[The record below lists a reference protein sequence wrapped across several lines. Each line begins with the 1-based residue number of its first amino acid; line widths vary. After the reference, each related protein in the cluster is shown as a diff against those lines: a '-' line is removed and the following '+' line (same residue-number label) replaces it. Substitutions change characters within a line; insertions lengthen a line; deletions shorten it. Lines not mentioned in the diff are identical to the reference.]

1 MTVLQAHHA
10 VQTLPEVGPEFTQA
24 IVQTDI
30 SGPITASE
38 LTSAGLSHTKFVK
51 PAADLQTSVVSQGDG
66 SHATVDQTSLEAV
79 QTVDTRPLGGHQSLV
94 QDELQVEAS
103 DAKEGGSKQA
113 ALPHHPT
120 SGRDEDSNVA
130 STNQAFSS
138 PPFQG
143 RCCSTLSKLN
153 SSPVPGVYLV
163 KRRVTVNGAQVA
175 EE

>member
-79 QTVDTRPLGGHQSLV
+79 QTVDTRQLGGHQSLV

-103 DAKEGGSKQA
+103 NAKEGGSKQT

-120 SGRDEDSNVA
+120 SDRDEDSNVA
-130 STNQAFSS
+130 STNQAFTS

-143 RCCSTLSKLN
+143 RCCS
-153 SSPVPGVYLV
+153 YLV